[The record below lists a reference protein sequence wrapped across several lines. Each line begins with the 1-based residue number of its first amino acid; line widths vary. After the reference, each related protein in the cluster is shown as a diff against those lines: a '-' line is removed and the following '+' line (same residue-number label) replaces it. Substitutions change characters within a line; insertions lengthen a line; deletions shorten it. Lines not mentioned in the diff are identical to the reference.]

1 MPGASTFLDEIDPT
15 TITEAPEEIKIFLP
29 SRLPSSSRDGLCVAD
44 LPRLEF
50 RFRLAQA
57 YDALDLI
64 RRLRGVYQ
72 VLLLKNKVHIS
83 TSQGTM
89 TRAKSVFKNFMLK
102 IDQAASRYRDAR
114 IALLRLDPN
123 EGISRWKGDL
133 RELRREDIRGPSHKN
148 NEKSESHQQPSWI
161 WQTSSLKG
169 NTGVSDPELEDVMRV
184 EWCKATAQ
192 AERFEEEVELVVE
205 EMRRTLLFFK
215 WKAGRW
221 VELGEARVGE
231 PTMDEDTTAGIRAYA
246 ARQAALYCQLV
257 DVFIKDWY
265 GCLELKSLGSD
276 WLSAYPR
283 PDIRRR
289 RRLQSNVEAYHNL
302 APKDDANEMSDTLT
316 DDCPLGVGT
325 DFADPMSDVETMGF
339 FDDS

>member
-1 MPGASTFLDEIDPT
+1 MALT
-15 TITEAPEEIKIFLP
+15 LP
-29 SRLPSSSRDGLCVAD
+29 HSSRDELCVAG

-72 VLLLKNKVHIS
+72 VLLLKNKVHVS

-89 TRAKSVFKNFMLK
+89 TRTKTLFKNFMLK

-114 IALLRLDPN
+114 VALLRLDPN
-123 EGISRWKGDL
+123 ESISRWKGDL
-133 RELRREDIRGPSHKN
+133 RELRREDIRGPSREG
-148 NEKSESHQQPSWI
+148 NEKSESHQQTSWI
-161 WQTSSLKG
+161 WQTSSLRG
-169 NTGVSDPELEDVMRV
+169 DTGISDPELEDTMRV
-184 EWCKATAQ
+184 EWCKAIAR
-192 AERFEEEVELVVE
+192 AERFKEEVELTVE

-221 VELGEARVGE
+221 EQLGEARAGE
-231 PTMDEDTTAGIRAYA
+231 PMMDEGTTSGIRAYA

-265 GCLELKSLGSD
+265 ECLELKSLGSD

-283 PDIRRR
+283 PDICRR
-289 RRLQSNVEAYHNL
+289 RRLRSNVAAYHPLSPNNDETSDAL
-302 APKDDANEMSDTLT
+302 ADDF
-316 DDCPLGVGT
+316 PLGAGM
-325 DFADPMSDVETMGF
+325 DSADSTSDVEMMDF